1 MLERHGHS
9 VAVAN
14 TGAAAIHLATTE
26 NFNLILMDINLPD
39 MSGIETTR
47 SIKAQGVE
55 TEIVALTGNAYEEDK
70 LKTREAGMTYHLVKP
85 VMFHELNNVIK
96 LALRVQTS

>member
-1 MLERHGHS
+1 
-9 VAVAN
+9 
-14 TGAAAIHLATTE
+14 
-26 NFNLILMDINLPD
+26 MDINLPD

-47 SIKAQGVE
+47 SIKALGVE